1 LVLNLG
7 FVIEAVLRPSAVKF
21 ADGQAG
27 YFRAVLPGD
36 EVAVEIQPRAVLFD
50 GKLGGGWEDQ
60 PYGSHHA
67 TLGIETRKMDR
78 ISVVLIGLQ
87 ALRIIGFLYEVT
99 FPAINLETEPVGF
112 LELFRGGDFGKGK
125 PFFHGLFRKIENS
138 PGWTVAGIVIQIFGI
153 VKGEKRIFQFQIAD
167 CKARIAGSSKD
178 AAGQS
183 SPSPSP
189 IKILPPKIRNRKS
202 PIRYRGGKGKNS

>member
-21 ADGQAG
+21 ADGKAG

-36 EVAVEIQPRAVLFD
+36 EVTVKIQPGAVLFD
-50 GKLGGGWEDQ
+50 GKLGGGGEDQ
-60 PYGSHHA
+60 PYGSYHA
-67 TLGIETRKMDR
+67 PLGIETGEMDR

-87 ALRIIGFLYEVT
+87 ALRIIGFLYEAA

-112 LELFRGGDFGKGK
+112 LELFRGGNFGKGK
-125 PFFHGLFRKIENS
+125 RFFHGLFRKIENS

-153 VKGEKRIFQFQIAD
+153 VKGEKRFLRFQIAEREFPD
-167 CKARIAGSSKD
+167 QAKTPRASPLQLPLPSK
-178 AAGQS
+178 S
-183 SPSPSP
+183 SPS
-189 IKILPPKIRNRKS
+189 KS
-202 PIRYRGGKGKNS
+202 AIGKLVTL